1 MSERPSIAAIILAAG
16 RSSRM
21 ERDQHKLL
29 LPLGDKPVIA
39 HVMEAVL
46 ASQTRPQIV
55 VLGYQ
60 ALRVRN
66 VLTRYS
72 INTSLILIENPDYEQ
87 GMSTSLRTGIETLQ
101 SMDRTQMIDSALIL
115 LGDQPFVSA
124 EIINTLITRR
134 KESGKRI
141 IVPTYRGTRGTP
153 VLFAA
158 SLFSELT
165 QVVGDEGGKSV
176 ILRHSTEVENVDIS
190 DSMAEHDVD
199 TWEAY
204 QQAIAGWQDKAVDE
218 TGNI

>member
-1 MSERPSIAAIILAAG
+1 
-16 RSSRM
+16 M

-190 DSMAEHDVD
+190 DSMAEYDVD

>member
-1 MSERPSIAAIILAAG
+1 VSEQPSIAAIILAAG
-16 RSSRM
+16 CSSRM
-21 ERDQHKLL
+21 EQGQHKLL

-46 ASQTRPQIV
+46 ASQARPQIV

-66 VLTRYS
+66 VLASYS

-87 GMSTSLRTGIETLQ
+87 GMSTSLRTGIATLQ

-115 LGDQPFVSA
+115 LGDQPFISA

-134 KESGKRI
+134 KESGQRI
-141 IVPTYRGTRGTP
+141 IVPTYQGKQGTP

-158 SLFSELT
+158 SLFPELT
-165 QVVGDEGGKSV
+165 QVVGDKGGKSV
-176 ILRHSTEVENVDIS
+176 INCHPTEIENVDIS
-190 DSMAEHDVD
+190 NSMAEHDVD

-204 QQAIAGWQDKAVDE
+204 QQAIADWQDKAVD
-218 TGNI
+218 